1 MAWRGLHISE
11 PARLSL
17 KASRVKIERD
27 GDPVDFPLE
36 DVAWIILDTQQVTA
50 TAALMAAC
58 MEQTIPLVVCDGR
71 HMPSGVLLP
80 FHQYFR
86 QGETARLQTRLGAP
100 LKKRL
105 WQAIVRAKVE
115 RQADTLARTGSPDAE
130 TLRAMARHVKSGDP
144 DNVEA
149 RAARYYWQRLFADFQ
164 RADEADAR
172 NGLLNYGYAVVRAAL
187 ARALVAR
194 GLLPA
199 FGIHHDSVQNAF
211 NLADDLIE
219 PLRPLVD
226 LHAWHH
232 VRGTWHDDPPTA
244 LALDDRRAMAALL
257 TSDVCLAGDIVSFLA
272 ATDKS
277 AAALVRAMRRADVKE
292 LQFPQADL

>member
-11 PARLSL
+11 PARVSL
-17 KASRVKIERD
+17 RARRISVERD
-27 GDPVDFPLE
+27 AGQADFPLE
-36 DVAWIILDTQQVTA
+36 DVAWVIFDTQQITA
-50 TAALMAAC
+50 TAAVMAAC
-58 MEQTIPLVVCDGR
+58 MEQSVPLVVCDAR
-71 HMPSGVLLP
+71 HMPCGLLLP

-86 QGETARLQTRLGAP
+86 QGETARLQAGLSTP

-105 WQAIVRAKVE
+105 WQGIVRAKIE
-115 RQADTLARTGSPDAE
+115 RQADTLTRAGSRDSE

-149 RAARYYWQRLFADFQ
+149 RAARFYWQRLFANFQ
-164 RADEADAR
+164 RADETDTR

-199 FGIHHDSVQNAF
+199 FGLHHDGVENAF

-226 LHAWHH
+226 LHAW
-232 VRGTWHDDPPTA
+232 RRTRETWGDASPPA
-244 LALDDRRAMAALL
+244 LTLDDRRAMAGLL
-257 TSDVCLAGDIVSFLA
+257 TCEVCLAGKVVSFLA
-272 ATDKS
+272 ATDLM
-277 AAALVRAMRRADVKE
+277 AAALLRAMRQADVKE
-292 LQFPQADL
+292 LRFPQTDL